1 MILLQ
6 ESQHCYY
13 QCGGRLPMIVA
24 PFGSL
29 ALQLFPDLRIVTR
42 ISPGSATDKKMS
54 HCLPRANVRSN
65 RIPQLKKV
73 LNKTDTPYFIIFI

>member
-1 MILLQ
+1 
-6 ESQHCYY
+6 
-13 QCGGRLPMIVA
+13 MIVA

-42 ISPGSATDKKMS
+42 ISPGSSTEKKMS
-54 HCLPRANVRSN
+54 HCLPRANVRSS

-73 LNKTDTPYFIIFI
+73 LNKTDTPYFIVFI